1 MEYREQRRELV
12 QEERTQMANPEVR
25 DKPQNPLEL
34 ADLLERGI
42 GK

>member
-1 MEYREQRRELV
+1 MEYREQRREV
-12 QEERTQMANPEVR
+12 AQEERTQVVNPEVR

-34 ADLLERGI
+34 ADILERGR